1 MTPAFSNT
9 PLSLHCH
16 PTIPNGL
23 PLDLSVSVR
32 VKPDGLRL
40 VYTMSGDTA
49 GLRIPLATAP
59 GPADGLWQHTC
70 FEAFVATEG
79 DVAYREFN
87 FSPSGQWAAYHFAGE
102 RERDTSP
109 APDLPAPVMQL
120 AVTPTQLILDVH
132 LPHAA
137 LPSPAR
143 HLALALCAV
152 MEERDGRLSYWALQH
167 PKARPD
173 FHHPAGRSLSL
184 ALPAN

>member
-1 MTPAFSNT
+1 VTPAFSNT

-16 PTIPNGL
+16 PAIPNGL

-40 VYTMSGDTA
+40 VYTVSGDTA

-79 DVAYREFN
+79 DAAYREFN

-120 AVTPTQLILDVH
+120 AITPTLLTLDVH

-152 MEERDGRLSYWALQH
+152 IEEHDGRLSYWALQH

-173 FHHPAGRSLSL
+173 FHHPAGRSLRL